1 MQWEYPSILWGLMAL
16 PCLIYGSTILWRQK
30 KAFWETWCRLP
41 FIQQQSTR
49 PSPWRYVLMT
59 TLFLVG
65 FTLSVLG
72 FASPV
77 IERTAYEP
85 VWDNVALVILIDF
98 SRSMEAPRDP
108 QEVNA
113 PSRFEETKVS
123 LLEFLDTLPSGVKI
137 SLVPFAE
144 YAIPITSGFSDDHSE
159 LTAKVR
165 RFQRDFF
172 YKQGT
177 DLANTLQEGFYLAD
191 TFAPTRRV
199 NGHSAAAALPA
210 VTSLVLISDGD
221 EPVTKELRRAL
232 TERDTDTP
240 VFAIG
245 IGAEGPAYIPD
256 PAASE
261 GYLVD
266 QEGHAVTTTLNAATL
281 RFIAEK
287 TGGTYYTFAQRG
299 QLYTALQHIIQ
310 TQGARSQRA
319 YTYPYPLRH
328 FFFLGAFLLLFLVW
342 KFERF

>member
-1 MQWEYPSILWGLMAL
+1 MQWEYPSVLWGLLAL
-16 PCLIYGSTILWRQK
+16 PFLVYGAAILWRQK
-30 KAFWETWCRLP
+30 KMFWDTWCRLP
-41 FIQQQSTR
+41 FTRQQSVP
-49 PSPWRYVLMT
+49 PSWWRYLLT
-59 TLFLVG
+59 TILFLAG

-85 VWDNVALVILIDF
+85 VWHNVALVVLVDF

-113 PSRFEETKVS
+113 PSRFEETKAS
-123 LLEFLDTLPSGVKI
+123 LLEFFETLPLGVNI

-177 DLANTLQEGFYLAD
+177 DLANTLQEGFHLAD
-191 TFAPTRRV
+191 AFARPA
-199 NGHSAAAALPA
+199 NGHAAASALPA

-221 EPVTKELRRAL
+221 EPVTGGLRRAL
-232 TERDTDTP
+232 TERSASTP

-245 IGAEGPAYIPD
+245 VGAEGPAYIPD
-256 PAASE
+256 PSSSE

-266 QEGHAVTTTLNAATL
+266 ANGHAVTTTLNAATL
-281 RFIAEK
+281 RFIADK
-287 TGGTYYTFAQRG
+287 TGGACYPFAERG
-299 QLYTALQHIIQ
+299 QLYAALQHIVQ

-319 YTYPYPLRH
+319 YTYPYPLRL
-328 FFFLGAFLLLFLVW
+328 FCFLGAFLLLLPVW

>member
-1 MQWEYPSILWGLMAL
+1 MQWEYPSMLWGLAAL
-16 PCLIYGSTILWRQK
+16 PVLAYGATTLWRQK
-30 KAFWETWCRLP
+30 KAFWDAWCRLP
-41 FIQQQSTR
+41 FTQQQSIR
-49 PSPWRYVLMT
+49 PSRWQYLLT
-59 TLFLVG
+59 SILFLAG
-65 FTLSVLG
+65 FTLSLLG
-72 FASPV
+72 FASPIV
-77 IERTAYEP
+77 ERTAYEP
-85 VWDNVALVILIDF
+85 VWRNVALVVLVDF

-113 PSRFEETKVS
+113 PSRFEETKAS
-123 LLEFLDTLPSGVKI
+123 LLEFLGTLQQGVKI

-177 DLANTLQEGFYLAD
+177 DLATTLQEGFHLAD
-191 TFAPTRRV
+191 AFAPTK
-199 NGHSAAAALPA
+199 NGHHDASPPPA

-221 EPVTKELRRAL
+221 EPVTEGLRQAL
-232 TERDTDTP
+232 ADRDASIP

-245 IGAEGPAYIPD
+245 VGSEGPAYILD
-256 PAASE
+256 PASSE

-266 QEGHAVTTTLNAATL
+266 AQGHAVTTTLNAATL

-287 TGGTYYTFAQRG
+287 TGGAYYPFAQRG
-299 QLYTALQHIIQ
+299 QLYTALQHIMH

-319 YTYPYPLRH
+319 YTYSYPLRR
-328 FFFLGAFLLLFLVW
+328 FCFLGAFLMLLTVW
-342 KFERF
+342 KVDRF